1 MLKKTNIVE
10 LLARQPAR
18 KNFNVFWVD
27 GEYTLRVAKVKDTF
41 PWHHHPDSDEGW
53 FVYAGQITI
62 QTREGDIPL
71 HAGEAVLIPKGLV
84 HAPRADVENSIV
96 MIVNGRNFETVF
108 EDGRT
113 LASVGY
119 SEQDVAG
126 SHGA

>member
-10 LLARQPAR
+10 LLAHQPAR

-53 FVYAGQITI
+53 FVYKGQVTI
-62 QTREGDIPL
+62 QTREGDIAL
-71 HAGEAVLIPKGLV
+71 QAGEAVLIPKGLV

-96 MIVNGRNFETVF
+96 MIVNGRSFETVF
-108 EDGRT
+108 EDGCT

-119 SEQDVAG
+119 SEQDVTG
-126 SHGA
+126 NK